1 MNNKKPK
8 SKLEELVDEL
18 AEEGLPRHLRVA
30 YALYDLARDMV
41 RAANEARDTEA
52 VDLGELSRLA
62 RRALAVR
69 LAAEAESDQKAREVL
84 AHPHRMKGVECP

>member
-1 MNNKKPK
+1 MNNKSKK

-41 RAANEARDTEA
+41 RMANEARDTEA

>member
-1 MNNKKPK
+1 MKEKPK

-30 YALYDLARDMV
+30 YALYELARDMV

>member
-1 MNNKKPK
+1 MKEKPK

-41 RAANEARDTEA
+41 RMANEARDTEA

>member
-1 MNNKKPK
+1 MKEKPK

-62 RRALAVR
+62 RRALAVC

-84 AHPHRMKGVECP
+84 SHPHRMKGVECP

>member
-1 MNNKKPK
+1 MNKKPK

-41 RAANEARDTEA
+41 RAR
-52 VDLGELSRLA
+52 S
-62 RRALAVR
+62 
-69 LAAEAESDQKAREVL
+69 
-84 AHPHRMKGVECP
+84 

>member
-1 MNNKKPK
+1 MKEKPR

-41 RAANEARDTEA
+41 RVANEARDTEA

>member
-1 MNNKKPK
+1 MKEKPK

>member
-1 MNNKKPK
+1 MKEKPK

-62 RRALAVR
+62 RRALAVH